1 MLDPVSVEPA
11 DLLPFEIEAFG
22 HAGRNYRLRAPEAG
36 EAAPAKAEAEAEGVL
51 EVAAEAVPAAPAEAE
66 AEGAGEAEAEAA
78 EAAGATEAAAKR
90 FGGVPRHNWLYFPS
104 MRADNELLLLFAY
117 DSVLAQP
124 GGFSFSTSPGADG
137 AYSGAA
143 QREAPFGHMPV
154 ATVVHSAFPDPAAG
168 PATAGENE
176 RLVSFRM
183 LFVSFVGAAGE
194 RESIDTRL
202 LLVWD

>member
-168 PATAGENE
+168 
-176 RLVSFRM
+176 
-183 LFVSFVGAAGE
+183 AAGE